1 MRDLLRGASGH
12 DGTAA
17 AAALRAEVND
27 IIRALDDIEVM
38 LDHDD
43 RVACIDQ
50 LIQHLDKAVNIRHMQ
65 TRGGLVQNIDGLA
78 GITAGQLIG
87 KLYTLGFAE
96 SVVAACP
103 N

>member
-1 MRDLLRGASGH
+1 MS
-12 DGTAA
+12 A

-65 TRGGLVQNIDGLA
+65 TSGGLVQNIDGLA
-78 GITAGQLIG
+78 GAFARQFVGQLDA
-87 KLYTLGFAE
+87 LGFA
-96 SVVAACP
+96 ARKRCGCLP
-103 N
+103 

>member
-1 MRDLLRGASGH
+1 MRDLLRGAGGH

-65 TRGGLVQNIDGLA
+65 TSGGLVQNIDGLA

-87 KLYTLGFAE
+87 KLDALGFAARKRCGCL
-96 SVVAACP
+96 S
-103 N
+103 